1 MNVGKE
7 REQDKLM
14 AYRFFFYLCGD
25 RNKASSRVR
34 GYWIAE
40 ELEERGMRCS
50 LEPRHTKRALA
61 SFVFKIFFYE
71 VVVFQKTYS
80 RWHVLLERLA
90 RLLGKK
96 TILDLDDAPSRNN
109 SPVTLRN
116 VEKMMQNVTAVTV
129 GSKALKEY
137 AEQYSENVHL
147 IPSSIQLKYYTPKD
161 RFNNESFIAHSK
173 SQAIVSDGNG
183 CDNNKNAGSSDLS
196 VSKSS
201 DVVTIGWI
209 GNGRHYKRD
218 LIKILKQPLTEVAKM
233 YPISFKLI
241 GACGE
246 QELYNAFSN
255 IQGLKID
262 FIDQIEWSDPTAV
275 AEALQD
281 IDIGLYPL
289 LANEFNQ
296 YKCGFKALEYMAMAI
311 PVISSDVAENR
322 EIVSHGENGLFA
334 NSSLEWADAIR
345 VLIRDNISRTSMGKI
360 GRALVEKRYS
370 IQAAADRMMQ
380 LVGGEKVNDFD

>member
-1 MNVGKE
+1 MKNC
-7 REQDKLM
+7 L
-14 AYRFFFYLCGD
+14 FYLCGD

-50 LEPRHTKRALA
+50 LEPRHTKRALV
-61 SFVFKIFFYE
+61 SFVFKVPFHD

-80 RWHVLLERLA
+80 RWHVLLERWA

-109 SPVTLRN
+109 NPVTLRN
-116 VEKMMQNVTAVTV
+116 VEKMMRNVTAVTI
-129 GSKALKEY
+129 GSKALKKY
-137 AEQYSENVHL
+137 AEQYSGNVYL
-147 IPSSIQLKYYTPKD
+147 IPSSIRLKYYMLED
-161 RFNNESFIAHSK
+161 RFNDQSSISK
-173 SQAIVSDGNG
+173 SKKQAIVNNGNG
-183 CDNNKNAGSSDLS
+183 SNK
-196 VSKSS
+196 SKSAGNSNLSLVKNS
-201 DVVTIGWI
+201 DVVTLGWI
-209 GNGRHYKRD
+209 GNGKHYKRD
-218 LIKILKQPLTEVAKM
+218 LIDILKEPLIEVAKT
-233 YPISFKLI
+233 YSIRFKMI

-246 QELYNAFSN
+246 RELYEAFSN
-255 IQGLKID
+255 IQGLEID
-262 FIDQIEWSDPTAV
+262 FIDQIKWSDPTVV

-289 LANEFNQ
+289 LFNEFNQ

-322 EIVSHGENGLFA
+322 EIVSHGESGLFA

-345 VLIRDNISRTSMGKI
+345 LLIRDNTNRLSMGRV
-360 GRALVEKRYS
+360 GRTMVEKRYS
-370 IQAAADRMMQ
+370 TQAAVDRIMQ
-380 LVGGEKVNDFD
+380 VLGREDAKNFE

>member
-1 MNVGKE
+1 
-7 REQDKLM
+7 M
-14 AYRFFFYLCGD
+14 AKHPRVLFYLCGD

-40 ELEERGMRCS
+40 ELEERGILCS
-50 LEPRHTKRALA
+50 LEPQHTKRALVL
-61 SFVFKIFFYE
+61 FVFKVLFHD

-80 RWHVLLERLA
+80 RWHVLLERWA
-90 RLLGKK
+90 RLLGQK

-116 VEKMMQNVTAVTV
+116 VAKMMRNVTAVTV

-137 AEQYSENVHL
+137 AEQYSGNVHL
-147 IPSSIQLKYYTPKD
+147 IPSSIRLKYYSPKD
-161 RFNNESFIAHSK
+161 RFNNESSILQSS
-173 SQAIVSDGNG
+173 SQAKATDGNG
-183 CDNNKNAGSSDLS
+183 YDKITSS
-196 VSKSS
+196 VSSERSVVKNT
-201 DVVTIGWI
+201 DVVTLGWI

-218 LIKILKQPLTEVAKM
+218 LIEILKEPLTEVAKA
-233 YPISFKLI
+233 YPIRFKLI

-246 QELYNAFSN
+246 QVLYNAFSN

-262 FIDQIEWSDPTAV
+262 FIDQIEWSDPAAV

-289 LANEFNQ
+289 LPNEFNN

-322 EIVSHGENGLFA
+322 EILKHGENGLFA
-334 NSSLEWADAIR
+334 NSSQEWEDAIR

-360 GRALVEKRYS
+360 GRTLVEKRYS
-370 IQAAADRMMQ
+370 IQAAVDSMM
-380 LVGGEKVNDFD
+380 KVLDS